1 MPFRVGVHLDAIF
14 TEAALGI
21 VQRAVDQ
28 FLQLLDAQ
36 RFELKNLRARNQ
48 GAVHVEERIVCRSA
62 DQAQI
67 AALHIRQKNV
77 LLRLVEVMNFV
88 NEQNSSLTRRSK
100 AIRGPCHHT
109 SHLGDVAFH
118 SAQPLEFGAG
128 HVRDDLCERCFAGAG
143 RAGEDDGRQPIGFN
157 RAPQEFSR
165 REDVLLPDE
174 FLQGSRPHAGSQ
186 GRRGGGG
193 RPFGL
198 LVALKQIVHEQKYGA
213 QIGLHIIFARMRK
226 VLWII
231 SLCLITLEFAAAES
245 RLPFGTV
252 FKGRDRF
259 DRLVSSARNGNWR
272 SLPIG
277 ERTATVGRAL
287 VGTRYKSFTLEI
299 DNRVEAPSVNFIGM
313 DCWTFYEI
321 ALAFAR
327 MLDEPAENWT
337 PERLLHYIELDRY
350 RGGQCTGE
358 YLSRLHYLEDWL
370 ADNDRRGLVEDL
382 TRSLGGVSVPHSAR
396 EMTVAWRHYRYLAA
410 NRSLLGPLRQMEARV
425 SSRPLYQIPKSRV
438 ASIEGRLRSGDII
451 GIISR
456 DGRNLYST
464 SHVGLALRVPDGSLH
479 FMHASSPRNYGRVV
493 IDSTLSSYLY
503 RYRTDSG
510 ILVARP
516 LR

>member
-1 MPFRVGVHLDAIF
+1 
-14 TEAALGI
+14 
-21 VQRAVDQ
+21 
-28 FLQLLDAQ
+28 
-36 RFELKNLRARNQ
+36 
-48 GAVHVEERIVCRSA
+48 
-62 DQAQI
+62 
-67 AALHIRQKNV
+67 
-77 LLRLVEVMNFV
+77 
-88 NEQNSSLTRRSK
+88 
-100 AIRGPCHHT
+100 
-109 SHLGDVAFH
+109 
-118 SAQPLEFGAG
+118 
-128 HVRDDLCERCFAGAG
+128 
-143 RAGEDDGRQPIGFN
+143 
-157 RAPQEFSR
+157 
-165 REDVLLPDE
+165 
-174 FLQGSRPHAGSQ
+174 
-186 GRRGGGG
+186 
-193 RPFGL
+193 
-198 LVALKQIVHEQKYGA
+198 
-213 QIGLHIIFARMRK
+213 MRK
-226 VLWII
+226 ALSVIFLF
-231 SLCLITLEFAAAES
+231 LLTLDLAEAES

-259 DRLVSSARNGNWR
+259 DRLVVSAREGNWK

-299 DNRVEAPSVNFIGM
+299 DNRVEAPSVNFTGM

-321 ALAFAR
+321 SLGFAR

-382 TRSLGGVSVPHSAR
+382 TRSLGGVSVSHSAR
-396 EMTVAWRHYRYLAA
+396 EMTVGWRHYRYLAA

-425 SSRPLYQIPKSRV
+425 SNRPLYQVPKSRV

-464 SHVGLALRVPDGSLH
+464 SHVGLALRVADGSLH
-479 FMHASSPRNYGRVV
+479 FTHASSPRNYGHVV
-493 IDSTLSSYLY
+493 IDSTLSSYLS

-516 LR
+516 IR

>member
-1 MPFRVGVHLDAIF
+1 MRK
-14 TEAALGI
+14 T
-21 VQRAVDQ
+21 
-28 FLQLLDAQ
+28 
-36 RFELKNLRARNQ
+36 
-48 GAVHVEERIVCRSA
+48 
-62 DQAQI
+62 
-67 AALHIRQKNV
+67 
-77 LLRLVEVMNFV
+77 
-88 NEQNSSLTRRSK
+88 
-100 AIRGPCHHT
+100 
-109 SHLGDVAFH
+109 
-118 SAQPLEFGAG
+118 
-128 HVRDDLCERCFAGAG
+128 
-143 RAGEDDGRQPIGFN
+143 
-157 RAPQEFSR
+157 
-165 REDVLLPDE
+165 
-174 FLQGSRPHAGSQ
+174 
-186 GRRGGGG
+186 
-193 RPFGL
+193 L
-198 LVALKQIVHEQKYGA
+198 LVIFLFLLSL
-213 QIGLHIIFARMRK
+213 GL
-226 VLWII
+226 
-231 SLCLITLEFAAAES
+231 AEAEW

-259 DRLVSSARNGNWR
+259 DRLVASAREGNWK
-272 SLPIG
+272 SIPIG

-287 VGTRYKSFTLEI
+287 VDTRYRSYTLEI
-299 DNRVEAPSVNFIGM
+299 DNRVEAPSVNFTGM

-321 ALAFAR
+321 ALGFAR

-350 RGGQCTGE
+350 RGGQCTGD

-396 EMTVAWRHYRYLAA
+396 EMTIAWRHYRYLAA

-438 ASIEGRLRSGDII
+438 ESIEGKLRSGDII

-456 DGRNLYST
+456 DGRQLFST
-464 SHVGLALRVPDGSLH
+464 SHVGLAFRAADGSLH

-493 IDSTLSSYLY
+493 VDSTLSGYLS